1 MTNEE
6 RDALVWLQGL
16 PVTNPG
22 TKVVD
27 HVATIL
33 LMLAAR
39 DPVAEVIAR
48 NLSRAEVF
56 RPDEADESLRSA
68 ASRDSP

>member
-1 MTNEE
+1 MTTEE
-6 RDALVWLQGL
+6 REALEWLQSI
-16 PVTNPG
+16 PVANPG
-22 TKVVD
+22 TKVAD

-48 NLSRAEVF
+48 NLNRSEVF
-56 RPDEADESLRSA
+56 RPDEADESFRFA
-68 ASRDSP
+68 DSRDSP

>member
-16 PVTNPG
+16 PVISPG

-48 NLSRAEVF
+48 NLNRSEVF
-56 RPDEADESLRSA
+56 RPDEADESFRSA
-68 ASRDSP
+68 DSRDSP

>member
-1 MTNEE
+1 MTNDE
-6 RDALVWLQGL
+6 RNALEWLQSL

-39 DPVAEVIAR
+39 DPVAAMIAR
-48 NLSRAEVF
+48 NLNRADVF
-56 RPDEADESLRSA
+56 RLDEGDEGRSIPLRDGA
-68 ASRDSP
+68 